1 MAAIIYPFCIIAI
14 IVLIWNYLSVPSIH
28 VQKLVENSES
38 NWLSVLYKA
47 KFLLTAS
54 LVIGICSSI
63 YWTFSRSYITS
74 VHNMTTDQSVVFWII
89 MGVAGVAGGV
99 AGGFIQKVGLAWS
112 YRVLLFFMLIS
123 IVLLTVPATMTVY
136 ISAGLFGSMYIFLT
150 GLFIVWSTRIFSD
163 LPALGVSL
171 SFLALGIGQSLGSLF
186 AGKTIELTTYPFS
199 FGLFAGLGLIGLLV
213 PTPIAESS
221 PQRGHNR

>member
-1 MAAIIYPFCIIAI
+1 
-14 IVLIWNYLSVPSIH
+14 
-28 VQKLVENSES
+28 
-38 NWLSVLYKA
+38 
-47 KFLLTAS
+47 
-54 LVIGICSSI
+54 
-63 YWTFSRSYITS
+63 
-74 VHNMTTDQSVVFWII
+74 